1 MRKEKSEERGG
12 GVWNREERG
21 SKGREMMEYELQVLE
36 REERDFGGKREW
48 SEWGSP
54 LQKLERE

>member
-1 MRKEKSEERGG
+1 
-12 GVWNREERG
+12 
-21 SKGREMMEYELQVLE
+21 MEFELQVLE
-36 REERDFGGKREW
+36 GEERDFGGKREW